1 MTTSTLLAGTSTHR
15 SRKRRKLVLSNSY
28 IASIAEAEP
37 GFDRYL

>member
-1 MTTSTLLAGTSTHR
+1 MIVSPLLAVSGSHR
-15 SRKRRKLVLSNSY
+15 SKNKRRLISHNSY